1 MRLPVTL
8 HDVEAAEER
17 IGKWIVP
24 TPLVEAPALAEK
36 SGARVF
42 LKLET
47 RQRTGS
53 FKDRG
58 AANRLLSLAQGQ
70 AEPVRG
76 VITMSAGNHAQS
88 VAYQCKRLGI
98 PATIIMPEMTPFTKV
113 RRTKQHG
120 ARVLLCGDTLA
131 EAARRAQQTA
141 QEENLVLVHPY
152 DDACV
157 IAGQGTV
164 ALEMLR
170 EVPDLDIL
178 LVPVGGG
185 GLVAGTLAAV
195 KEMKPSVR
203 VIGVQTEAYPSLYA
217 LLRGLEPMP
226 GGQTIAEGI
235 AVKSIGEMPLA
246 IARALLDDVMLVNE
260 QEIESA
266 IHTLLEEE
274 KLLAEGAGA
283 AGVAAL
289 LASSAQ
295 FAGKRVG
302 VMLSGGNIDSGLLA
316 NVIMRVRLR
325 EGRVVRLRIE
335 INDKPGVLADIARII
350 GDTGA
355 NIIDVV
361 HHRFFSDVPSKQA
374 ELDVTFETRS
384 PADVEMI
391 LRKLTDAEYPVK
403 VLESTARAGK

>member
-8 HDVEAAEER
+8 REVEAAAER
-17 IGKWIVP
+17 IGKWIVR
-24 TPLVEAPALAEK
+24 TPMAQAQALSEK
-36 SGARVF
+36 TGARIF

-58 AANRLLSLAQGQ
+58 AVNRLLSLVQGG
-70 AEPVRG
+70 EPVRG
-76 VITMSAGNHAQS
+76 VIAMSAGNHAQS

-98 PATIIMPEMTPFTKV
+98 PATIVMPETTPFTKV

-120 ARVLLCGDTLA
+120 ARVVLCGDTLA
-131 EAARRAQQTA
+131 EAAHRAQRIAEDEHLT
-141 QEENLVLVHPY
+141 LVHPY
-152 DDACV
+152 DDEMV

-170 EVPDLDIL
+170 DVPDLDALI
-178 LVPVGGG
+178 VPVGGG
-185 GLVAGTLAAV
+185 GLLAGTLVAV
-195 KEMKPSVR
+195 KEIKPSIH
-203 VIGVQTEAYPSLYA
+203 VIGVQTQAYPSLYNI
-217 LLRGLEPMP
+217 LRGLEPIH

-235 AVKSIGEMPLA
+235 AVKSIGAIPLE
-246 IARALLDDVMLVNE
+246 IARALIDETALVGE
-260 QEIESA
+260 QAIECA
-266 IHTLLEEE
+266 IHLLLEEE
-274 KLLAEGAGA
+274 KILAEGAGA
-283 AGVAAL
+283 VPIAAL
-289 LASSAQ
+289 LASLEQ
-295 FAGKRVG
+295 YEGKSVG
-302 VMLSGGNIDSGLLA
+302 IIISGGNIDTGLLA

-335 INDKPGVLADIARII
+335 INDKPGVLADIARMI

-361 HHRFFSDVPSKQA
+361 HHRFFSDIPSKQA

-384 PADVEMI
+384 PSDVDIILNKLGDAD
-391 LRKLTDAEYPVK
+391 YPAR
-403 VLESTARAGK
+403 VLESTARPAG